1 MSADSRI
8 PGTVLAGVLL
18 GAFVLLGTMLVTGIE
33 QSTRERI
40 DANEREWVLRSLNEI
55 VPRDR
60 YDNTLSADTITV
72 ADKEM
77 LGSTEPLTVYRAR
90 AGGQPVAAIV
100 EAVAPDGYAG
110 EIRLLVGVDFD
121 GTLAGVRVARHQETP
136 GLGDAIE
143 AAKSDWIRSFAGR
156 SLANTT
162 ASEWAVR
169 SDGGRFDQ
177 FTGATITPRAVVR
190 AVHKALIY
198 FNANRDA
205 LFVDSAGPTDDEE
218 S

>member
-77 LGSTEPLTVYRAR
+77 LGSAEPLRQWRRR
-90 AGGQPVAAIV
+90 AG
-100 EAVAPDGYAG
+100 
-110 EIRLLVGVDFD
+110 R
-121 GTLAGVRVARHQETP
+121 
-136 GLGDAIE
+136 
-143 AAKSDWIRSFAGR
+143 
-156 SLANTT
+156 
-162 ASEWAVR
+162 
-169 SDGGRFDQ
+169 
-177 FTGATITPRAVVR
+177 PRAHDR
-190 AVHKALIY
+190 
-198 FNANRDA
+198 R
-205 LFVDSAGPTDDEE
+205 
-218 S
+218 